1 MSLPR
6 TEGELAMKIENS
18 SLSKV
23 CLLLFMILTSA
34 PALAENTAI
43 APAAVAILG
52 ATPFAHKAY
61 GINVVK
67 GRAELI
73 SDGQRAASK
82 TNVIVKLTGLK
93 PGRKHVGRIHGGT
106 CSTLTTAL
114 MVYKLEPIVADAT
127 GEGLSKTQ
135 VAEGLPGVADCEWW
149 IAFHEGSDANS
160 PKSAIAVGP
169 VIFVER
175 PQVQQVAST
184 PCTDCNNLTAQK

>member
-1 MSLPR
+1 MKLETSSPLKVFLP
-6 TEGELAMKIENS
+6 
-18 SLSKV
+18 
-23 CLLLFMILTSA
+23 LLTVMAAL
-34 PALAENTAI
+34 PALAENTVTE
-43 APAAVAILG
+43 PAAVAILG
-52 ATPFAHKAY
+52 STPFAHKAY

-82 TNVIVKLTGLK
+82 TKVIVKLTGLK

-114 MVYKLEPIVADAT
+114 MVYKLEPIVADAS
-127 GEGLSKTQ
+127 GEGTSKTQ

-149 IAFHEGSDANS
+149 IAFHEGSDPNS

-175 PQVQQVAST
+175 PQVQQVASGT
-184 PCTDCNNLTAQK
+184 CTDCDNLAVQK